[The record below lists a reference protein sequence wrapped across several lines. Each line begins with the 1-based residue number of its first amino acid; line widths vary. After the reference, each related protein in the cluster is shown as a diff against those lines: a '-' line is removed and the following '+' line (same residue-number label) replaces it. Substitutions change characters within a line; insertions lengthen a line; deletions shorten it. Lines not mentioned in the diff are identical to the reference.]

1 MCGHIRQLS
10 SAGCVCVD
18 TSDSSLV
25 LAVYRCVC
33 MCIDGVIRLCT
44 FPPPCSP
51 SSPLYPAFCLPSPPS
66 SDPPVEEE
74 AQVCA
79 WCPVCP
85 LLWCGD
91 SQCGRAYLTTAQRS
105 HGEGEGVHSLSIP
118 THHPTRPLSV
128 HPHPPPYTPPLCP
141 SPPTTLH
148 APSLSIPTHH
158 PTRPLSVHP
167 HPPPY
172 TPPLCSSPPTTLHA
186 PSLSIPTH
194 HPTRP
199 LSVHPHP
206 PPYTPPLCSSPP
218 TTLHAPSLSIPTH
231 HPTRPLSVHPH
242 PPPYTP
248 PLCPSPPTTLH
259 APSLCRPQSE
269 GSSQECGLR
278 RVAPPTT
285 FMARTGTPQCLCQ
298 QLLRRKGPSLQDLHW
313 KWRQP

>member
-1 MCGHIRQLS
+1 MD
-10 SAGCVCVD
+10 VP
-18 TSDSSLV
+18 TSPQPNAPMV
-25 LAVYRCVC
+25 RGRACTRC
-33 MCIDGVIRLCT
+33 
-44 FPPPCSP
+44 
-51 SSPLYPAFCLPSPPS
+51 PSPP
-66 SDPPVEEE
+66 
-74 AQVCA
+74 
-79 WCPVCP
+79 
-85 LLWCGD
+85 
-91 SQCGRAYLTTAQRS
+91 TTL
-105 HGEGEGVHSLSIP
+105 H
-118 THHPTRPLSV
+118 TPLSV

-141 SPPTTLH
+141 
-148 APSLSIPTHH
+148 
-158 PTRPLSVHP
+158 
-167 HPPPY
+167 
-172 TPPLCSSPPTTLHA
+172 
-186 PSLSIPTH
+186 
-194 HPTRP
+194 
-199 LSVHPHP
+199 
-206 PPYTPPLCSSPP
+206 SPP